1 MIIKNKI
8 INNDFIHPYFCIA
21 KEKNNLFTLS
31 LDWVLRL
38 FLIKRYAT
46 QTIIYIDNICAY
58 LFFLFKLDLN
68 KKATLLLTISL

>member
-1 MIIKNKI
+1 MKMGKVILF
-8 INNDFIHPYFCIA
+8 INTFALA

-46 QTIIYIDNICAY
+46 QSIIYIDNTYVY